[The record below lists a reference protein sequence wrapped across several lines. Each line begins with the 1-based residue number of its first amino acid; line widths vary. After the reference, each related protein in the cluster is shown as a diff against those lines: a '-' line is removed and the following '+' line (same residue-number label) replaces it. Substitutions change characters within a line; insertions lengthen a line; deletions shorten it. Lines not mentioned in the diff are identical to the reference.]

1 MSSPLEPS
9 RPVDLRISLQKL
21 DVFCTVVE
29 LNSITEAAQTLYL
42 TQPVVSAHIKS
53 LEQRVG
59 ATLFERQGRGLRLT
73 EAGAEAHRWAQDTLQ
88 GFHRLHT
95 RIDELQAG
103 LSGAIRIGA
112 GLSVGSYLL
121 PGPLAAFQAS
131 HPHTRIRTENSTV
144 EMALEG
150 VSSGRLDFAFVALSE
165 GVDSTALL
173 ATLVGH
179 PSYALLAAAD
189 DHTTPHSLTLASLP
203 DLTFVAPPSGLSIR
217 RNQDIALA
225 AHGIA
230 SREVALELGS
240 AEAIKAAVRSG
251 AGVALLWRSSAL
263 TEIQEGTLREVTIL
277 DADLHDSI
285 YAVRHR
291 TATLS
296 RAQELAFDALRH
308 DMGTALAIA
317 NT

>member
-1 MSSPLEPS
+1 MSSPLEPL
-9 RPVDLRISLQKL
+9 RPLDLRISLQKL

-29 LNSITEAAQTLYL
+29 LNSITEAAKTLFL

-59 ATLFERQGRGLRLT
+59 APLFERHGRGLRLT
-73 EAGAEAHRWAQDTLQ
+73 EAGSEAHRWAQDTLQ

-95 RIDELQAG
+95 RLDELQSG
-103 LSGAIRIGA
+103 LSGTIRIGA
-112 GLSVGSYLL
+112 GLSIGSYLL
-121 PGPLAAFQAS
+121 PGPIAAFQKS
-131 HPHTRIRTENSTV
+131 HPQTRIRTDNSTV

-173 ATLVGH
+173 ATPIGH
-179 PSYALLAAAD
+179 PKYALLASTD
-189 DHTTPHSLTLASLP
+189 DHTTPDSLALESLP
-203 DLTFVAPPSGLSIR
+203 NLTFIAPPSGLSIR

-230 SREVALELGS
+230 TREVALELGS

-263 TEIQEGTLREVTIL
+263 AEIREGTLREVTII
-277 DADLHDSI
+277 DADLYDSI

-296 RAQELAFDALRH
+296 RAQELAFEALQH
-308 DMGTALAIA
+308 DMAATLATT